1 MLSISPV
8 TRAQSPPAKETLAE
22 EVVFFE
28 EPNRSKAYEMLASGQ
43 MHIYAYG
50 LSDPDLKKHI
60 ETSQDIT
67 YTLSYGNTWELTINP
82 SGPVWQNGKLNPFA
96 VAPIREALNWL
107 IDRNYV
113 AQELCFG
120 LARPKFLP
128 IVSAFPD
135 YARLADVARALE
147 VKYAHNPGKTKATL
161 TREMPQLGATLKDG
175 KWWYKDAP
183 VSITFLIR
191 TEDVRKRIGD
201 YIASLLEDSG
211 FAVDRQYKSAAE
223 AGPIWIGSDPSEG
236 KWHLYTGGWINTRIS
251 RDQGSTFNYY
261 YSDWQ

>member
-1 MLSISPV
+1 MLGISPV
-8 TRAQSPPAKETLAE
+8 TLAQVLHAQGTLAE

-50 LSDPDLKKHI
+50 LSDPDLKKQI
-60 ETSQDIT
+60 ESSKDIT

-82 SGPVWQNGKLNPFA
+82 SGPVLQNGKLNPFA

-107 IDRNYV
+107 IDRHYV

-128 IVSAFPD
+128 ISSAFPD

-147 VKYAHNPGKTKATL
+147 FKYAHNPGKTKATL
-161 TREMPQLGATLKDG
+161 TREMQQLGATLHLQLLLHAKG
-175 KWWYKDAP
+175 KTRHALAGVQP
-183 VSITFLIR
+183 LAQICGHRRSPGAQRL
-191 TEDVRKRIGD
+191 RIL
-201 YIASLLEDSG
+201 A
-211 FAVDRQYKSAAE
+211 
-223 AGPIWIGSDPSEG
+223 
-236 KWHLYTGGWINTRIS
+236 
-251 RDQGSTFNYY
+251 
-261 YSDWQ
+261 

>member
-1 MLSISPV
+1 MSRWMYFALALSVLGLLGLSPV

-107 IDRNYV
+107 IDRNY
-113 AQELCFG
+113 
-120 LARPKFLP
+120 
-128 IVSAFPD
+128 I
-135 YARLADVARALE
+135 
-147 VKYAHNPGKTKATL
+147 AHA
-161 TREMPQLGATLKDG
+161 A
-175 KWWYKDAP
+175 
-183 VSITFLIR
+183 I
-191 TEDVRKRIGD
+191 
-201 YIASLLEDSG
+201 
-211 FAVDRQYKSAAE
+211 AAE
-223 AGPIWIGSDPSEG
+223 RSKEPS
-236 KWHLYTGGWINTRIS
+236 LCTRIIS
-251 RDQGSTFNYY
+251 PRTHSKPPNRARSPSTNA
-261 YSDWQ
+261 

>member
-1 MLSISPV
+1 MSRWMYFTLALSVLGVLGISPITPV
-8 TRAQSPPAKETLAE
+8 QAQPAQDTLAE

-50 LSDPDLKKHI
+50 LSDPELKKKI
-60 ETSQDIT
+60 ETSQDIA

-82 SGPVWQNGKLNPFA
+82 SGPLLHNGKLNPFA

-107 IDRNYV
+107 IDRNYI

-135 YARLADVARALE
+135 YARLADVARALDGAGLFLE
-147 VKYAHNPGKTKATL
+147 IGP
-161 TREMPQLGATLKDG
+161 TRRCRVFPFQGLAQLLN
-175 KWWYKDAP
+175 
-183 VSITFLIR
+183 
-191 TEDVRKRIGD
+191 RIP
-201 YIASLLEDSG
+201 AELL
-211 FAVDRQYKSAAE
+211 
-223 AGPIWIGSDPSEG
+223 
-236 KWHLYTGGWINTRIS
+236 S
-251 RDQGSTFNYY
+251 R
-261 YSDWQ
+261 

>member
-1 MLSISPV
+1 MRCLVLLLFTLSALGLSGLLPISSLQ
-8 TRAQSPPAKETLAE
+8 AQPAKETLAE

-50 LSDPDLKKHI
+50 LSDPDLKKKI

-82 SGPVWQNGKLNPFA
+82 SGPVLQNGKLNPFA

-107 IDRNYV
+107 IDRNYI

-128 IVSAFPD
+128 I
-135 YARLADVARALE
+135 LASPL
-147 VKYAHNPGKTKATL
+147 
-161 TREMPQLGATLKDG
+161 PQ
-175 KWWYKDAP
+175 
-183 VSITFLIR
+183 
-191 TEDVRKRIGD
+191 
-201 YIASLLEDSG
+201 SL
-211 FAVDRQYKSAAE
+211 
-223 AGPIWIGSDPSEG
+223 
-236 KWHLYTGGWINTRIS
+236 
-251 RDQGSTFNYY
+251 
-261 YSDWQ
+261 